1 MPQDGTGEE
10 TTPPQGVEHPCP
22 HCGASMVIIETFEPP
37 RLVDIVGT
45 VPKAAMVLTASYLI
59 GLVAI
64 WFGPETRGLPLQD

>member
-1 MPQDGTGEE
+1 
-10 TTPPQGVEHPCP
+10 
-22 HCGASMVIIETFEPP
+22 MVIIETFEPP